1 MEPEGGECAIKDGA
15 ADSKIVDQSFV
26 KVFKSEFDAKY
37 NIVDI
42 QTPLNAFMSGQ
53 FKRSYAY
60 FTLRNLLPVVLTK
73 VIDSLTK
80 DKGELV
86 AQFGEN
92 AREELKI
99 IIGLISRLK
108 YELQTDKPFQKFT
121 GDEVDRES
129 WNSFISHL
137 PNDGR
142 TFYQACWM
150 HTQCYLYR
158 KLYSFVENSIFIKQ
172 FDYFGKI
179 KEHALTSCQDD
190 ILSLAKYTR
199 RTENSVEMFNE
210 MLKIDLWSNRN
221 DLSENEHARM
231 FNMRVLEDVSVT
243 DGHILANNASE
254 IWDCLSNKKTN
265 KQHVD
270 FVLDNAGY
278 ELFTDFILA
287 EYIIEKGL
295 ASKVRFHVK
304 ACPWFVTNA
313 TQRDFHMTL
322 QYLSKHPDYII
333 SLIGNKFLQFMDEGK
348 FELAPVSYFW
358 TGPRA
363 FHYMKTLEPELYR
376 TLQQSKLIIFKGDL
390 NYRKL
395 LSDVCWEPTQDMRTC
410 LGGFIPSSFCTVR
423 TIKAEVICGL
433 SEGVVENLKLRDPNW
448 MLTGNYGTIQYVDG
462 SREFGY

>member
-15 ADSKIVDQSFV
+15 ADSKVDDQSFV

-60 FTLRNLLPVVLTK
+60 FNLRNLLPVVLTK

-121 GDEVDRES
+121 GDEIDRES

-150 HTQCYLYR
+150 HTQCYMYR

-179 KEHALTSCQDD
+179 KEHALISCQED
-190 ILSLAKYTR
+190 ILSLVKYTR

-221 DLSENEHARM
+221 DLSENEHARL

-304 ACPWFVTNA
+304 ACPWFVTNV

-322 QYLSKHPDYII
+322 QYLSKHSDYII

-358 TGPRA
+358 TGPHA

-433 SEGVVENLKLRDPNW
+433 SEGVIENLKLRDPNW
-448 MLTGNYGTIQYVDG
+448 MLTGNYGTIQFVDG